1 MDARKN
7 LATPILNPQVL
18 KIGQNSIKKQITKSS
33 EHKPED
39 TSGKAKTDL
48 LYRSIF
54 KSKVPEEKTKNLA
67 SKTIIND
74 EKPSFEI
81 SNEKS
86 LTIPNE
92 SSFRDEKLDN
102 KIKKNILDFS
112 KTSTGSKK
120 TYPTKDPQLNSINTA
135 NSKFPEKIENILML
149 SDSFARYPL
158 NFDKEKKNILTG
170 KTTPNKRSH
179 LEEEKKGHFQPLT
192 AKNYQGVSSSISTV
206 KTLIKSIEK
215 RNEAD
220 QQNQNINKG
229 VNIEQEALKNSQT
242 NEQFSNKSKNPET
255 EQIFKKNSN
264 QPPKMNDSKKKN
276 ETSKKN
282 SEDLSVKDPK
292 KEKDYGPF
300 HEKAILTNSET
311 FEMIKGKK
319 IEYYLKNGIFE
330 PLIIEN
336 SESGLLFEILE
347 KVNFHYFVCESIR
360 EQRDEVK
367 LFLTASNHYKTSKKI
382 LLLSACRKILFFFEK
397 KYKI

>member
-7 LATPILNPQVL
+7 QATPINPQIFKV
-18 KIGQNSIKKQITKSS
+18 GQNSIKKQITKSS

-54 KSKVPEEKTKNLA
+54 KSKVPEERTKNLA

-74 EKPSFEI
+74 EKLEI
-81 SNEKS
+81 NNEKS

-120 TYPTKDPQLNSINTA
+120 TYTSKDSNNQNANT
-135 NSKFPEKIENILML
+135 KFPEKIENILMF

-158 NFDKEKKNILTG
+158 NFDKKNTLAG
-170 KTTPNKRSH
+170 KTTPNKRSNV
-179 LEEEKKGHFQPLT
+179 EEEKKGHFQPFA

-215 RNEAD
+215 RKEGD

-229 VNIEQEALKNSQT
+229 VIIEKDIMKNSNNFNNT
-242 NEQFSNKSKNPET
+242 NEQFSNKSKNNET
-255 EQIFKKNSN
+255 EQVLKKNNSN
-264 QPPKMNDSKKKN
+264 PPKMNMNLGSDAKKKN
-276 ETSKKN
+276 EASKKN
-282 SEDLSVKDPK
+282 SEDLGVQKKD
-292 KEKDYGPF
+292 KDYGNF
-300 HEKAILTNSET
+300 HEKPILTNSET
-311 FEMIKGKK
+311 FENIKGKK
-319 IEYYLKNGIFE
+319 LEYYLKNGIFE

-336 SESGLLFEILE
+336 SESGHLFEILE
-347 KVNFHYFVCESIR
+347 KVNFNYFVCESIR

-382 LLLSACRKILFFFEK
+382 LLLSACRKN
-397 KYKI
+397 

>member
-1 MDARKN
+1 M
-7 LATPILNPQVL
+7 
-18 KIGQNSIKKQITKSS
+18 KKQITKSS

-54 KSKVPEEKTKNLA
+54 KSKAPEERTKNLA

-74 EKPSFEI
+74 ERPSFEI
-81 SNEKS
+81 NNEKS

-102 KIKKNILDFS
+102 KMKKNILDFS

-120 TYPTKDPQLNSINTA
+120 TYTTKDSQLLVNSNNNNA
-135 NSKFPEKIENILML
+135 NSKFPEKIENILMF

-158 NFDKEKKNILTG
+158 NFDKEKKNILAG

-179 LEEEKKGHFQPLT
+179 AEEEKKGHFQPFA

-215 RNEAD
+215 RKEGNKGAIIEKEIMKTS
-220 QQNQNINKG
+220 NNFNNINK
-229 VNIEQEALKNSQT
+229 NN
-242 NEQFSNKSKNPET
+242 ET
-255 EQIFKKNSN
+255 EQIFKKNNS
-264 QPPKMNDSKKKN
+264 QPPKMNILGSDSKKKN
-276 ETSKKN
+276 EASKKN
-282 SEDLSVKDPK
+282 SEDLGVKDQK
-292 KEKDYGPF
+292 NGNF
-300 HEKAILTNSET
+300 HEKPILTNSET

-319 IEYYLKNGIFE
+319 LDYYLKNGIFE

-347 KVNFHYFVCESIR
+347 KVNFHYFVCESIQ

-382 LLLSACRKILFFFEK
+382 LLLSSCRKN
-397 KYKI
+397 